1 MKSFKQV
8 HTVLAVVVLG
18 AFAAQGAMAASCSA
32 PEAPAAMPDGKTAQ
46 MDAMLAAKRSVDA
59 YVQKVVDYMKCEGDA
74 RKLQEAKA
82 RRTEILKW
90 FNAEVRAFNEASSP
104 VKNASYR

>member
-1 MKSFKQV
+1 MK
-8 HTVLAVVVLG
+8 HLRMILAATVVG
-18 AFAAQGAMAASCSA
+18 AFAAQGAMAACKA

-59 YVQKVVDYMKCEGDA
+59 YVEKVADYMKCEGDA

-82 RRTEILKW
+82 RQTEILNW
-90 FNAEVRAFNEASSP
+90 FNTEVRAFNAVNSP
-104 VKNASYR
+104 VKKARYR